1 VKSTHLA
8 LAAAALAILASES
21 AFALRCGDVLYQSV
35 TLSGDVICAPTE
47 DGLIVGAD
55 GVRVDLN
62 GFTIQGST
70 SSIWATTG
78 IMSLNHSGTEI
89 VGPGRIQ
96 DFNAT
101 IVLRDGGKHR
111 VSGVTAFRGEVS
123 LINVSDSVV
132 EGSELSRLSVG
143 TAAGG
148 KAYWN
153 RVEDNDFFPAPNP
166 NPNIIDTSIQ
176 LAGCGT
182 EKNVVTGNRM
192 AAPSP
197 KGPPGFGLMIF
208 GNASNNQ
215 VTRNTFTRTV
225 FLGGGALGNEV
236 SGNVITATAQP
247 GMAGVEI
254 QTMGSSCLRGGW
266 MGASNNVIR
275 ENEITDGEYGVAFRS
290 LPGASNFGNEI
301 RGNKISARN
310 AGLAFSTW
318 SDNNDGRQNRVNAP
332 VYAIDFGAGN
342 LWP

>member
-1 VKSTHLA
+1 MKSTHLA

-35 TLSGDVICAPTE
+35 TLSGDVICAPDE
-47 DGLIVGAD
+47 YGLIVGAD

-70 SSIWATTG
+70 ASIGYTAG
-78 IMSLNHSGTEI
+78 IMSINHSGTEI
-89 VGPGRIQ
+89 VGPGSIQ
-96 DFNAT
+96 DFNNT

-132 EGSELSRLSVG
+132 ERSALSRLSVG
-143 TAAGG
+143 TAFVG

-182 EKNVVTGNRM
+182 EKNVVTNNRM

-197 KGPPGFGLMIF
+197 KAPPGFGLMIF
-208 GNASNNQ
+208 ANASNNQ
-215 VTRNTFTRTV
+215 VTRNAFTRSV
-225 FLGGGALGNEV
+225 LLGGGALGNEV
-236 SGNVITATAQP
+236 SGNVITATAQTLL
-247 GMAGVEI
+247 AGVEI
-254 QTMGSSCLRGGW
+254 QAMNVGCQGGVL

-275 ENEITDGEYGVAFRS
+275 ENEIKDGEYGVAFRS
-290 LPGASNFGNEI
+290 LPGASCFGNEV
-301 RGNKISARN
+301 RGNAITARN
-310 AGLAFSTW
+310 AGLAFSTG
-318 SDNNDGRQNRVNAP
+318 SNFNDGRQNHVQAP
-332 VYAIDFGAGN
+332 VRAIDYGTGN

>member
-8 LAAAALAILASES
+8 LAAAALAILAGQP
-21 AFALRCGDVLYQSV
+21 ALALRCGDVLYQSV
-35 TLSGDVICAPTE
+35 TLTGDVICAPDE
-47 DGLIVGAD
+47 YGLIVGAD
-55 GVRVDLN
+55 AVRVDLN

-70 SSIWATTG
+70 ASIGYTAG
-78 IMSLNHSGTEI
+78 IMSLNHSGTQI
-89 VGPGRIQ
+89 VGPGSIQ
-96 DFNAT
+96 DFSTT
-101 IVLRDGGKHR
+101 IGFRDGGKHR
-111 VSGVTAFRGEVS
+111 VSGVTAFRGEVM
-123 LINVSDSVV
+123 LTNVSDSVV

-153 RVEDNDFFPAPNP
+153 RVENNDFFPAPNP
-166 NPNIIDTSIQ
+166 NPNVIDTSIQ

-215 VTRNTFTRTV
+215 VTRNTFTRSV
-225 FLGGGALGNEV
+225 FLAGGATGNEV
-236 SGNVITATAQP
+236 SANVIMATAQP

-254 QTMGSSCLRGGW
+254 QTMASSCLGGGW
-266 MGASNNVIR
+266 MGASDNVIL
-275 ENEITDGEYGVAFRS
+275 ENEISDGEYGVAFRS

-318 SDNNDGRQNRVNAP
+318 SDNNDGRQNRVSAR
-332 VYAIDFGAGN
+332 VYAIDYGAGN